1 MKNSYWIESINFKS
15 FPKLEKDL
23 EVDVCVIGGGIT
35 GLSTAYYLTK
45 NGYNVCLLER
55 DKLAHNTT
63 GNTTAKITSQHGLF
77 YTYLINTFGTDFAKS
92 YLNANEQAIKN
103 IKEII
108 DNEQIDCDFE
118 WQDNYV
124 YTDSEN
130 ELASIKK
137 EVLNVNSLGFD
148 AKFVDNINLPFPILG
163 GICFPNQAQF
173 HPLKYCK
180 GLSDCILKN
189 NGQIYEN
196 TKVYDVDK
204 KQDYYTVKTDSS
216 IVKAK
221 YVVLA
226 SHYPI
231 KNSPGYYFLKM
242 YQESSYI
249 IGFTTN
255 SPLFEGMYI
264 NTKSPI
270 CSLRTV
276 PYNNTRL
283 VLMGGSEHKT
293 GEKIDLS
300 DCYRNLENKAKELF
314 PDANIL
320 YHWNTEDCISLDKI
334 PYIGEFSELMPNLYV
349 ATGFKKWG
357 MTTSNVAANII
368 TDMIMKKENPYKDTF
383 KSTRFNPIKNGT
395 EFVNMLKQTTTSLV
409 LNKFK
414 VSKDTLDSIKNDE
427 GKIVELEDTKLGIY
441 RDKNGKYYAIKP
453 VCSHLGCELSWNN
466 LDKTWDCPCHG
477 SRFSYTGKSLYE
489 PSIKDIELVDIDI
502 E

>member
-1 MKNSYWIESINFKS
+1 MLIIQ
-15 FPKLEKDL
+15 
-23 EVDVCVIGGGIT
+23 
-35 GLSTAYYLTK
+35 
-45 NGYNVCLLER
+45 R
-55 DKLAHNTT
+55 

-77 YTYLINTFGTDFAKS
+77 YHYLTNTFGTDFAKS
-92 YLNANEQAIKN
+92 YLDANEQAIKN

-108 DNEQIDCDFE
+108 DSEQIECDFE

-124 YTDSEN
+124 YTDLED
-130 ELASIKK
+130 EIASIKN
-137 EVLNVNSLGFD
+137 EVTSINSLGLP
-148 AKFVDNINLPFPILG
+148 AKFVDDINLPFPVLA
-163 GICFPNQAQF
+163 GICFPKQAQF

-180 GLSDCILKN
+180 GLCDCILKN

-196 TKVYDVDK
+196 TKVYDVNK
-204 KQDYYTVKTDSS
+204 KQDSYEVITDSYN
-216 IVKAK
+216 VKAK

-226 SHYPI
+226 CHYPI
-231 KNSPGYYFLKM
+231 INNPGFYFLKM
-242 YQESSYI
+242 YQETSYL

-255 SPLFEGMYI
+255 SPLFDGMYI
-264 NTKSPI
+264 NTKSPV

-276 PYNNTRL
+276 PYNDTRL

-293 GEKIDLS
+293 GSKEDLS
-300 DCYRNLENKAKELF
+300 DCYRNLENRAKELF

-334 PYIGEFSELMPNLYV
+334 PYIGEFSELMPHMYV

-368 TDMIMKKENPYKDTF
+368 TDMIMKKEIPYKDTF
-383 KSTRFNPIKNGT
+383 KATRFNPIQNGT

-409 LNKFK
+409 LDKFK
-414 VSKDTLDSIKNDE
+414 VPKDTLDSINKEE

-441 RDKNGKYYAIKP
+441 RDKNGKYYALKP
-453 VCSHLGCELSWNN
+453 ICSHLGCELSWNN

-489 PSIKDIELVDIDI
+489 PSIKDIDLINI
-502 E
+502 ETLE